1 MKEYAHINVVVE
13 CDGCGKIL
21 SYREY
26 HDGVIEEIEKSI
38 KENNWEYDPLIGN
51 LCPECQRN
59 IKLLEKEIES
69 EVN

>member
-26 HDGVIEEIEKSI
+26 HDGVIE
-38 KENNWEYDPLIGN
+38 
-51 LCPECQRN
+51 
-59 IKLLEKEIES
+59 
-69 EVN
+69 